1 MVSMPLQHRLGQY
14 IIIMIIII
22 IIIIIKTHFLQSYK
36 KTYTQETHETKQTLI
51 IHTSYTQERIM
62 DGL

>member
-1 MVSMPLQHRLGQY
+1 MKNE
-14 IIIMIIII
+14 IIII
-22 IIIIIKTHFLQSYK
+22 IINTLFSHSENETRFVQSYK